1 MYKNMVLSVMFGAL
15 FLSFGV
21 ALAADAAAE
30 REPAKIQQTNG
41 RQLMT
46 PEEQNE
52 QRTKMRNASSAD
64 ERKELRKTHHEVMK
78 EKAKEKGVAIPDNPP
93 VRGQGMGAGQGG
105 GMRGGR

>member
-1 MYKNMVLSVMFGAL
+1 MYKNMVLSVMSGAL

-21 ALAADAAAE
+21 ALAADAAE
-30 REPAKIQQTNG
+30 GEPAKIQQTTG

-64 ERKELRKTHHEVMK
+64 ERKELRKTHHEAMK